1 MMITCIRKTTSPCIA
16 LAVVILLLAVLI
28 LLSASAFAM
37 DAGSGGVAGDG
48 HVGEPSIFGYTAG
61 HGGTGV

>member
-1 MMITCIRKTTSPCIA
+1 
-16 LAVVILLLAVLI
+16 LLAVLI

-48 HVGEPSIFGYTAG
+48 HVGEPSILGYTAG
-61 HGGTGV
+61 QWRYWGLIWEVIWTLFQKNGLD